1 MDRNELL
8 CSIARSEK
16 KIKDVEQ
23 WRNTEFKSKFDELSQ
38 LQTQLEDEI
47 AKEDEYHRRIS
58 QKLDQ
63 IARLKLKIGE
73 TVPENNSFR
82 FEKK

>member
-23 WRNTEFKSKFDELSQ
+23 WRSTDFKSRCDELSQ
-38 LQTQLEDEI
+38 LQAQLEEEI
-47 AKEDEYHRRIS
+47 AREDDYHRKIA

-63 IARLKLKIGE
+63 IARLKMKIGE
-73 TVPENNSFR
+73 NVAENNSFR
-82 FEKK
+82 FDKK